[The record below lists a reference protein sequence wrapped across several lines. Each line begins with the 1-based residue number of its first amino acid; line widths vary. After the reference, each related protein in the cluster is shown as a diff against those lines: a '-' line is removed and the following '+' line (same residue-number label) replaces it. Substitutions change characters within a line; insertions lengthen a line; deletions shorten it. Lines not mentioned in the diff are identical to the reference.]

1 MLSIDLLRHT
11 SLRLLMS
18 LEMCGSASTGG
29 LAVTGSIISAGES
42 HLNNAPSPEEGEMFE
57 TAFGTAQVVMRA
69 GLIDPAVWQTC
80 FGAAA
85 KDGRYYQICETTLA
99 QPNFDYR
106 YLLLR
111 DRTGRVRALQPLF
124 FTDQDLLAGV
134 SEAIRAPVAAV
145 RRIFPRFLTMK
156 MLMAG
161 CTAGEGHL
169 GIADPAD
176 REAVDGLLEALH
188 LYGRRHRAAI
198 VTFKDFPKE
207 FRPVL
212 TPPAARRGFVRM
224 PSFPATVIALDGFA
238 SAEDYFNRRL
248 SKSMRKNLRRK
259 FRPEGPE
266 QPPITMEVHTDV
278 SGIVDEIH
286 PLYLQVLARSSFRFE
301 ELTKAYFCELGRR
314 LPDRAR
320 FFVWRQAGRAVAVSL
335 AMVHDGVFHDNY
347 LGLDYGVALDR
358 HLYFVTIR
366 DLLDWA
372 IGQKLHTYYSTPL
385 NYDPKLHLRFAL
397 EPLDL
402 YVRHVSGWL
411 NPFFRR
417 IAPLL
422 EPTRYDKLLAR
433 FENRADLA

>member
-1 MLSIDLLRHT
+1 MNLIDDHPGQTANCR
-11 SLRLLMS
+11 
-18 LEMCGSASTGG
+18 
-29 LAVTGSIISAGES
+29 TGSESSDNEDGECFD
-42 HLNNAPSPEEGEMFE
+42 LP
-57 TAFGTAQVVMRA
+57 FGSAQVVTRA
-69 GLIDPAVWQTC
+69 ALIDSAIWQDC
-80 FGAAA
+80 FGTAA
-85 KDGRYYQICETTLA
+85 KDGRYYQLCETTLA

-134 SEAIRAPVAAV
+134 GEAVRAPVAAI
-145 RRIFPRFLTMK
+145 RRKFPRFLTTK

-169 GIADPAD
+169 GVADPAD

-212 TPPAARRGFVRM
+212 TAPAARRGFVRM

-248 SKSMRKNLRRK
+248 GKSMRKNLRRK
-259 FRPEGPE
+259 FRPDGPA

-278 SGIVDEIH
+278 SDVVDEIH

-301 ELTKAYFCELGRR
+301 ELTKEYFCELGRR
-314 LPDRAR
+314 MPDRAR

-372 IGQKLHTYYSTPL
+372 IGQGLHTYYSTPL

-402 YVRHVSGWL
+402 YVRHTSGWL
-411 NPFFRR
+411 NPFFRSDR
-417 IAPLL
+417 PAAGAHPLRQAARPVREPRRPRLKIPLPDQDHTGADAPLQGL
-422 EPTRYDKLLAR
+422 SS
-433 FENRADLA
+433 